1 MKISSKNLD
10 RLLSIFDNY
19 HGQNDKVLNCLPQDS
34 EDDVVIILLEII
46 NNLIKEDNLINNKNS
61 VNNMVYYIKNILLE
75 NDDIDKS
82 QINRKITKI
91 LESINT
97 FLIEERYD
105 EHNKKEYRKEYYNL
119 SRKLMKL
126 PIEEDENTKYLEVL
140 WTIITEVKSIDYL
153 QRTLEV
159 LNVENTVFKDSY
171 TILMKLVSLYVEKIR
186 NLYLD
191 YNYEEIRYYNL
202 VIKQILFNKFWII
215 SEVEKEW
222 CIDLLSQEISFLSNN
237 SNDFMKVDF
246 LNDVLQSFNF
256 SFDNSKILNDLSIRY
271 NINIENS
278 NLCVADCTV
287 DKRMSSRVI
296 ANDYIITIDSSD
308 TKEIDDGL
316 SCERLEDGSYLLGIH
331 ITDLFGYIKIYDQI
345 IKEAMSRGETIYLED
360 LLVYMLPK
368 ELSTDKASL
377 LENRPRYADSHYF
390 VISQD
395 GEIVSD
401 VFMKTIIS
409 NSKRTTYDDANKVLS
424 KSKSDGSYFENTLYN
439 LKRVEKILEN
449 KTLRLYE
456 TENKTKKK
464 SSIANKIVTYT
475 MMLEN
480 VSMAD
485 YFNSNDYPFIYR
497 VCGEQEIDEDLKKCI
512 PEDKMSDE
520 LDKVL
525 YEILKEKGK
534 VMYAVDGNHGELG
547 FNHYSHSTSPLR
559 RFADLWNRYL
569 ISVFK
574 NKRVSEE
581 KIKQLEEETARVVSE
596 LNSILDRHEYFTI
609 EYNKKVKQL
618 K

>member
-10 RLLSIFDNY
+10 RLISIFDNY
-19 HGQNDKVLNCLPQDS
+19 HGQNDKVLNCLSQDS
-34 EDDVVIILLEII
+34 EDDVVIVLLEII
-46 NNLIKEDNLINNKNS
+46 NNLIKEDNYINNRNS
-61 VNNMVYYIKNILLE
+61 VNNMINYIRNLLLE
-75 NDDIDKS
+75 KESIDKS
-82 QINRKITKI
+82 QVNRKITKI

-97 FLIEERYD
+97 FLLEEKYD
-105 EHNKKEYRKEYYNL
+105 EHHRKEYRKEYYNL
-119 SRKLMKL
+119 SRRLMKL

-140 WTIITEVKSIDYL
+140 WTVITEIKNLDYL
-153 QRTLEV
+153 ERTLEV

-171 TILMKLVSLYVEKIR
+171 TIIMKLVSLYIEKIR
-186 NLYLD
+186 NLYTD

-222 CIDLLSQEISFLSNN
+222 CIDLLTQEINFLSRNP
-237 SNDFMKVDF
+237 NDFMKVQF
-246 LNDVLQSFNF
+246 LDDVLRSFNF

-271 NINIENS
+271 DVNIENS
-278 NLCVADCTV
+278 DLYVPDCTI
-287 DKRMSSRVI
+287 DKRMSTRVI

-331 ITDLFGYIKIYDQI
+331 ITDVFGYIKIYDQI
-345 IKEAMSRGETIYLED
+345 ITEALSRGETIYLED

-368 ELSTDKASL
+368 EFATDKASL

-390 VISQD
+390 VISPS
-395 GEIVSD
+395 GEIISD
-401 VFMKTIIS
+401 VFMKTIVS
-409 NSKRTTYDDANKVLS
+409 NSKRTTYDDVNKVLS
-424 KSKSDGSYFENTLYN
+424 KSKSDGSYFEVALHN
-439 LKRVEKILEN
+439 LRRVEKILEN
-449 KTLRLYE
+449 KTLRLYKAE
-456 TENKTKKK
+456 SNTRKK
-464 SSIANKIVTYT
+464 SSIANKIVAYT

-480 VSMAD
+480 VSMAE
-485 YFNSNDYPFIYR
+485 YFSSNDYPFIYR

-525 YEILKEKGK
+525 YEISKEKGK
-534 VMYAVDGNHGELG
+534 VMYGVAGEHGELG
-547 FNHYSHSTSPLR
+547 FTHYSHSTSPLR

-574 NKRVSEE
+574 NKNVSDED
-581 KIKQLEEETARVVSE
+581 IKRLEEETSKIVSK
-596 LNSILDRHEYFTI
+596 LNSVLDRHEYFTI
-609 EYNKKVKQL
+609 EYNKKIKQL

>member
-19 HGQNDKVLNCLPQDS
+19 HGQNDKVLSCLSQES
-34 EDDVVIILLEII
+34 VDDAVIDLLEII
-46 NNLIKEDNLINNKNS
+46 NNLVKEDNLINNSNS
-61 VNNMVYYIKNILLE
+61 VNNMIIFIRDILSE
-75 NDDIDKS
+75 SDTIDKS
-82 QINRKITKI
+82 QVNRKITKI

-97 FLIEERYD
+97 FLLEQRYEEY
-105 EHNKKEYRKEYYNL
+105 NRKEYKTICYHL
-119 SRKLMKL
+119 SRNIMKL

-140 WTIITEVKSIDYL
+140 WTVITEVKNLDYL
-153 QRTLEV
+153 EKTLEV

-171 TILMKLVSLYVEKIR
+171 TIIMKLVSTYIDKIR
-186 NLYLD
+186 NLCSD

-215 SEVEKEW
+215 SEVEKQW
-222 CIDLLSQEISFLSNN
+222 CIELLSQEIHILSKDKNNFIKVQFL
-237 SNDFMKVDF
+237 D
-246 LNDVLQSFNF
+246 DVLRSFNF
-256 SFDNSKILNDLSIRY
+256 SFDNSKILSDLSIRY
-271 NINIENS
+271 DVNIENS
-278 NLCVADCTV
+278 DLYVPDCTIN
-287 DKRMSSRVI
+287 KRMSARVI

-316 SCERLEDGSYLLGIH
+316 SCEKLEDGSYLLGIH
-331 ITDLFGYIKIYDQI
+331 IADVFGYIKIFDQI
-345 IKEAMSRGETIYLED
+345 IDEALSRGETIYLED

-368 ELSTDKASL
+368 ELATNKASL

-390 VISQD
+390 VISPS

-401 VFMKTIIS
+401 VFMKTIVT
-409 NSKRTTYDDANKVLS
+409 NSKRTTYDEVNKILS
-424 KSKSDGSYFENTLYN
+424 KSRSDGSYFEETVHN
-439 LKRVEKILEN
+439 LRMVEKILEN
-449 KTLRLYE
+449 KTLGLYKRD
-456 TENKTKKK
+456 NNSFKK
-464 SSIANKIVTYT
+464 SSLANKIVSYA

-480 VSMAD
+480 VSMAE
-485 YFNSNDYPFIYR
+485 YFNSNNYPFIYR
-497 VCGEQEIDEDLKKCI
+497 VCSEQEIDDDLKKII

-525 YEILKEKGK
+525 YEISKERGK
-534 VMYAVDGNHGELG
+534 VMYAVDGEHSELG
-547 FNHYSHSTSPLR
+547 FAHYSHSTSPLR

-574 NKRVSEE
+574 NRSVSEE
-581 KIKQLEEETARVVSE
+581 EIKRLEEETSKIVSR
-596 LNSILDRHEYFTI
+596 LNSILDRHDYFTI